1 MRWSLRRF
9 LPALGSALLALCLG
23 GGFAA
28 AQVLNLGDPEPPPPA
43 HLAAARSTAA
53 SLRAQAQRL
62 RQPAHRGSTEAHLA
76 ILDAQAKWRDLAALL
91 LELPNPMN
99 ECEAALLGWRLAT
112 SAAALDADLARLA
125 DAPELDVEASE
136 DCVWMLRRF
145 NAATLPEADA
155 GDPEAL
161 APVVELLCEAL
172 APLAPD
178 CESTLK
184 KIDSLRARLDN
195 DSDLRRAAEW
205 LDRAATRPTTSRVLA
220 PRDRA
225 ALSRLERVI
234 AAVESLDRSAWLG
247 SVWASNRARTADE
260 AIGEALGARA
270 SAARPRLE
278 AIEAIAGAVRR
289 LEAHAQRPPSD
300 RLRAGDYQEAARR
313 WARLALEEGAA
324 PPWKMMYDALD
335 SAAARRADADA
346 AGQRELRIVC
356 KALDDQS
363 DRLEGLIGESL
374 LRISTAQEA
383 SDPAWA
389 TLIGGHRR
397 NVIERRMLVD
407 LPANIDTIAL
417 SDPRAPAALWPR
429 LSAAAMS
436 IENERSRDQLVALA
450 RAISDLAPSR
460 TLLEVEAAWRDEAS
474 WAADLLGAERRAV
487 MERLDALRTVRAAEL
502 VNDAAPFDAAPTDAA
517 RDLAALADLF
527 RLAAAWRALDAAGR
541 DVEPLA
547 LRLNLL
553 CPESLGAQAASVLKA
568 EIQRAAAA
576 ASRGGA
582 PFRRAVEQARR
593 SSAEAIVLADL
604 LRRAE
609 SLPVAERAAHLEALH
624 RLACL
629 EPDGAA
635 AGERARLAQWNLL
648 HLESA
653 DPLASAAVAAC
664 RNHLAQRLADA
675 IWMRRD

>member
-1 MRWSLRRF
+1 M
-9 LPALGSALLALCLG
+9 LGGALLALCLG
-23 GGFAA
+23 TGSAA

-91 LELPNPMN
+91 LERPDPLG
-99 ECEAALLGWRLAT
+99 ECEAVLLGWRLAT

-125 DAPELDVEASE
+125 DAPELDAEARE

-155 GDPEAL
+155 GDPAAL
-161 APVVELLCEAL
+161 APAVELLCEAL

-178 CESTLK
+178 RESTLDR
-184 KIDSLRARLDN
+184 IDSLRARLEG
-195 DSDLRRAAEW
+195 DSDLHRAAEW
-205 LDRAATRPTTSRVLA
+205 LDRAATRPTSSRVLA

-260 AIGEALGARA
+260 AIGEALDLRA
-270 SAARPRLE
+270 SAARSRLG
-278 AIEAIAGAVRR
+278 AIEAIAGAVKR
-289 LEAHAQRPPSD
+289 LDAHAQRPPTD
-300 RLRAGDYQEAARR
+300 RLRAGDYMEAARR
-313 WARLALEEGAA
+313 WARSALEEGAA
-324 PPWKMMYDALD
+324 PPWRMMYDALD
-335 SAAARRADADA
+335 SADARRADAAA
-346 AGQRELRIVC
+346 AGQRELRIAC

-363 DRLEGLIGESL
+363 DRLESLIGESL

-407 LPANIDTIAL
+407 LPASIDAL
-417 SDPRAPAALWPR
+417 ARHDPRAPAALWPR

-436 IENERSRDQLVALA
+436 VEDERGREQLMALA
-450 RAISDLAPSR
+450 LAIRDVASSR

-474 WAADLLGAERRAV
+474 WAADLLGAERKAV
-487 MERLDALRTVRAAEL
+487 LERLDALRTVRAAEL
-502 VNDAAPFDAAPTDAA
+502 VNDAAPTDAA
-517 RDLAALADLF
+517 RDLAALVDLF
-527 RLAAAWRALDAAGR
+527 RLAAVWRTLDAAGR
-541 DVEPLA
+541 EVEPLA
-547 LRLNLL
+547 LRLDLL
-553 CPESLGAQAASVLKA
+553 CPESLRAQAASVLKA

-582 PFRRAVEQARR
+582 PFRRAVDQARR
-593 SSAEAIVLADL
+593 SSANAIVLADL
-604 LRRAE
+604 VRRAE

-635 AGERARLAQWNLL
+635 AGERTRLAQWCLL

-653 DPLASAAVAAC
+653 DPLAPTAVAAC
-664 RNHLAQRLADA
+664 RDHLAQRLADA

>member
-1 MRWSLRRF
+1 MRRSLR
-9 LPALGSALLALCLG
+9 LCLAVLGSALLALCLG

-28 AQVLNLGDPEPPPPA
+28 AQVLNLGNPEPPPPA

-91 LELPNPMN
+91 LELPDPMN

-125 DAPELDVEASE
+125 DAPELDAEARE

-155 GDPEAL
+155 GDPAAL
-161 APVVELLCEAL
+161 APPIELLCEAL

-178 CESTLK
+178 RESTLDR
-184 KIDSLRARLDN
+184 IDSLRARLDN

-205 LDRAATRPTTSRVLA
+205 LDRAATRPTSSRVLA

-234 AAVESLDRSAWLG
+234 AAVESLDRASWLG
-247 SVWASNRARTADE
+247 SVWASNRARAADE
-260 AIGEALGARA
+260 AIGEALDLRT
-270 SAARPRLE
+270 SAARSRLG
-278 AIEAIAGAVRR
+278 AIEAIAGAVQR
-289 LEAHAQRPPSD
+289 LDAHALRPPAD

-324 PPWKMMYDALD
+324 PPWKMMYGALD
-335 SAAARRADADA
+335 SADARRANAAA
-346 AGQRELRIVC
+346 AGQRELRIAC

-363 DRLEGLIGESL
+363 DRLESLIGESL

-407 LPANIDTIAL
+407 LPASIDAL
-417 SDPRAPAALWPR
+417 ARHDPRAPAALWPR

-436 IENERSRDQLVALA
+436 VEDERGREQLMALA
-450 RAISDLAPSR
+450 LAIRDVASSR

-474 WAADLLGAERRAV
+474 WAADLLGAERKAV
-487 MERLDALRTVRAAEL
+487 LERLDALRTVRAAEL
-502 VNDAAPFDAAPTDAA
+502 VNDAAPTDAA
-517 RDLAALADLF
+517 RDLAALVDLF
-527 RLAAAWRALDAAGR
+527 RLAAVWRTLDAAGR
-541 DVEPLA
+541 EVEPLA
-547 LRLNLL
+547 LRLDLL
-553 CPESLGAQAASVLKA
+553 CPESLRAQAASVLKA
-568 EIQRAAAA
+568 EVQRAAAA

-582 PFRRAVEQARR
+582 PFRREVEQARR
-593 SSAEAIVLADL
+593 SSANAIVLADL
-604 LRRAE
+604 VRRAE

-635 AGERARLAQWNLL
+635 AGERTRLAQWCLL

-653 DPLASAAVAAC
+653 DPLASAGVAAC
-664 RNHLAQRLADA
+664 RDHLAQRLADA

>member
-1 MRWSLRRF
+1 MRRSLR
-9 LPALGSALLALCLG
+9 LCLAVLGSALLALCLG

-28 AQVLNLGDPEPPPPA
+28 AQVLNLGNPEPPPPA

-91 LELPNPMN
+91 LELPDPMN

-125 DAPELDVEASE
+125 DAPELDAEARE

-155 GDPEAL
+155 GDPAAL
-161 APVVELLCEAL
+161 APAIELLCEAL

-178 CESTLK
+178 RESTLDR
-184 KIDSLRARLDN
+184 IDSLRARLDN

-205 LDRAATRPTTSRVLA
+205 LDRAATRPTSSRVLA

-234 AAVESLDRSAWLG
+234 AAVESLDRASWLG
-247 SVWASNRARTADE
+247 SVWASNRARAADE
-260 AIGEALGARA
+260 AIGEALDLRT
-270 SAARPRLE
+270 SAARSRLG
-278 AIEAIAGAVRR
+278 AIEAIAGAVQR
-289 LEAHAQRPPSD
+289 LDAHALRPPAD

-324 PPWKMMYDALD
+324 PPWKMMYGALD
-335 SAAARRADADA
+335 SADARRADAAA
-346 AGQRELRIVC
+346 AGQRELRIAC

-363 DRLEGLIGESL
+363 DRLESLIGESL

-397 NVIERRMLVD
+397 NVIERRMLVE
-407 LPANIDTIAL
+407 LPAAIDAIAL

-460 TLLEVEAAWRDEAS
+460 TLLVVEAAWREEAS

-487 MERLDALRTVRAAEL
+487 MDRLDALRTVRAAEL

-547 LRLNLL
+547 LRLDLL
-553 CPESLGAQAASVLKA
+553 CPESLRAQAASVLKA

-582 PFRRAVEQARR
+582 PFRREVEQARR
-593 SSAEAIVLADL
+593 SSANAIVLADL
-604 LRRAE
+604 VRRAE
-609 SLPVAERAAHLEALH
+609 SLPAAERPAHLEALH
-624 RLACL
+624 RLACV

-635 AGERARLAQWNLL
+635 AGERTRLAQWCLL

-653 DPLASAAVAAC
+653 DPLAPTAVAAC
-664 RNHLAQRLADA
+664 RDHLAQRLADA